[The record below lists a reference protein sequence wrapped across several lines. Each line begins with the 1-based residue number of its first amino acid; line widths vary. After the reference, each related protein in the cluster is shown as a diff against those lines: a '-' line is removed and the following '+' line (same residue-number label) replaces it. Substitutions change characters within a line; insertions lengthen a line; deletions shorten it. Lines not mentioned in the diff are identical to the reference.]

1 MTTGFTA
8 VYLFG
13 YCIHFFVTK
22 MAISGTAS
30 TFLFFGYTIM
40 MVFVFFLITGKF
52 LGYASLCILSNY
64 R

>member
-52 LGYASLCILSNY
+52 LSLI